1 MATRERENGRSGE
14 PPYMGAS
21 VAQTC
26 LEKPSVTSKM
36 QKGIIRLAVLK
47 KALRQERKGV
57 KLVKRFLQSIS
68 QHLLK

>member
-1 MATRERENGRSGE
+1 
-14 PPYMGAS
+14 MGAS
-21 VAQTC
+21 VAQTG
-26 LEKPSVTSKM
+26 LEKPSVTLKM